1 MIPDPNR
8 FTGRVKITRV
18 PTQTGTTDLARAEAA
33 AMAPPTWHDVP
44 VTGMHAERGIGV
56 LDLARA
62 ARTGRQALASGELAL
77 HVLDTLLAI
86 DEAVTTKPPSTSPA
100 ASTASRLSPTTSTP
114 SSPPSDWRDNRLF
127 RPANR

>member
-18 PTQTGTTDLARAEAA
+18 PTQTGTTDPARAEAA

-62 ARTGRQALASGELAL
+62 ARTGGQALASGGLAL

-86 DEAVTTKPPSTSPA
+86 DEAVTTKA
-100 ASTASRLSPTTSTP
+100 AIDVASRIDCIPLVADEFDPFIAT
-114 SSPPSDWRDNRLF
+114 L
-127 RPANR
+127 